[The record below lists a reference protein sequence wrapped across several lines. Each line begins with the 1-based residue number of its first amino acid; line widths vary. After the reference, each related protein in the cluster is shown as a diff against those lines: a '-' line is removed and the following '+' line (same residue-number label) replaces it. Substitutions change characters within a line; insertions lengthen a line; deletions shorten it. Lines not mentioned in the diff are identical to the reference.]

1 MKMVTNERLDKL
13 ANDPMICNITLEV
26 QECLRELIAVRSVE
40 RSARSLVDAKVAEKY
55 APAISNFDV
64 LKKMCADNRRIL
76 MSPEILQADQ
86 TRLGTRITFGIGDNV
101 VAEIATD
108 KMVGCVLL
116 WDKEQFDEVKE
127 QLENGEPQNQSG
139 RSKAG
144 SSNEATS
151 TS

>member
-1 MKMVTNERLDKL
+1 MVTNERLDKL

-40 RSARSLVDAKVAEKY
+40 RSAPG

-64 LKKMCADNRRIL
+64 LKKMCTDNRRIL

-101 VAEIATD
+101 VAEITTD